1 MPSDQANEGPDT
13 RNDRQPAPAGPRPG
27 ARSLIIYTGLR
38 LAVFLVVWLLLQWL
52 TGMRG
57 LLALALAIVVSG
69 AISLLLLN
77 RQRDAMSAGVWR
89 FFRRINERIDAATRA
104 EDDDDRGDNGGEG
117 AIADRAVPGASSPSS
132 PSSSSSPSN
141 AEDRGK
147 GKGRGQGKAV
157 GKDE

>member
-13 RNDRQPAPAGPRPG
+13 RNARQPAPAGARPG

-117 AIADRAVPGASSPSS
+117 AIADRAVPGASS
-132 PSSSSSPSN
+132 SSSPNSSSD
-141 AEDRGK
+141 AKD
-147 GKGRGQGKAV
+147 RGQGKAV

>member
-1 MPSDQANEGPDT
+1 VPSDQANEGPDT
-13 RNDRQPAPAGPRPG
+13 RNARQPAPAGARPG

-104 EDDDDRGDNGGEG
+104 EDDDDRGDNGSEG
-117 AIADRAVPGASSPSS
+117 AIADRAVPGASSSSSPSS
-132 PSSSSSPSN
+132 PSD
-141 AEDRGK
+141 AKDRGK

>member
-117 AIADRAVPGASSPSS
+117 AIADRAVPGASS
-132 PSSSSSPSN
+132 SSSPNSSSD
-141 AEDRGK
+141 AKDRGQ